1 MNPEMIFVF
10 ALIGVAAVL
19 MASNR
24 IRFDIV
30 ALLVVIALML
40 SGVLSVGEALA
51 GFGSSVVIIV
61 AGLLVI
67 GEMLARTGVARIVGD
82 WILKKGGSNE
92 TRLMVLIMLG
102 AGLLGSIM
110 SSTAVV
116 AIFIPIVLRIAEE
129 TKLNRSRLLM
139 PMSYAALISGMLT
152 LIATTPN
159 IVVHEELKNA
169 GFTGFSFFGF
179 TLVGMAILLVA
190 VAYMLLFGRRLLP
203 AEAGETAGSTTRRS
217 IFDIWDDFRTNEDY
231 QRLRIDERSPL
242 IDVTLAD
249 ADLESRYQL
258 RILGVARGGSGEV
271 HMAAVSPAIQLV
283 GGDML
288 AVVGRQ
294 EELERFCEEQTL
306 QPQPRSEQE
315 QKRWLWDIGGSV
327 ALIHPDSG
335 LIGKS
340 LRDAEFRSNYGID
353 VLGLRRAGKAV
364 AEYANTRLQASD
376 SLFLVG
382 PWSSIRQ
389 LQTLGHDF
397 IVLEMPAELADVV
410 PSYRLMPVAL
420 AILVGMVLLTVFD
433 LVPLVA
439 AVLLAVL
446 AAVFTRCLTMEDA
459 YRSIHWSS
467 LVLVAGMLPLADALD
482 VTGGTQLIVDTLL
495 YTAGDSGPY
504 VMLSII
510 FFLTAGLGL
519 VLSNTASAV
528 LVAPIAIYVAAAIN
542 VSPYPFAIAVLIAAS
557 SAYSTPVSTPVVTLV
572 VDPGRYRFIDFVKVG
587 VPLLLLS
594 YLVTLLLAPLIF
606 PFTPD

>member
-1 MNPEMIFVF
+1 MNTEMVFVF

-24 IRFDIV
+24 VRFDIV
-30 ALLVVIALML
+30 ALLVVLALML
-40 SGVLSVGEALA
+40 SGILSVGEALA
-51 GFGSSVVIIV
+51 GFGSSVVILV

-67 GEMLARTGVARIVGD
+67 GEMLARTGVARAVGD
-82 WILKKGGSNE
+82 WILQRGGTSE
-92 TRLMVLIMLG
+92 TRLLVLIMLG

-116 AIFIPIVLRIAEE
+116 AIFIPIVLRIAAE
-129 TKLNRSRLLM
+129 TKLSSSRLLM

-159 IVVHEELKNA
+159 IVVHEELKEA
-169 GFTGFSFFGF
+169 GFNGFGFFGF
-179 TLVGMAILLVA
+179 TVIGAAILVVA
-190 VAYMLLFGRRLLP
+190 VVYMLLIGRRLLT
-203 AEAGETAGSTTRRS
+203 AEAGDPESSIARRS
-217 IFDIWDDFRTNEDY
+217 IFEIWKEFRTDEDY
-231 QRLRIDERSPL
+231 QRLRIDRQSPL
-242 IDVTLAD
+242 AGVMLAE
-249 ADLESRYQL
+249 ADLEGRYEL
-258 RILGVARGGSGEV
+258 RVLGVVRDGSGDV
-271 HMAAVSPAIQLV
+271 QMTAVSQAIQLV
-283 GGDML
+283 EGDTL
-288 AVVGRQ
+288 AVVGRP
-294 EELERFCEEQTL
+294 EELERFCAEQVL
-306 QPQPRSEQE
+306 RPQERSEQE

-327 ALIHPDSG
+327 ALLHPDSG

-353 VLGLRRAGKAV
+353 VLGLRRAGEAV
-364 AEYANTRLQASD
+364 TDYADTTLQASD

-389 LQTLGHDF
+389 LQTLAHDF
-397 IVLEMPAELADVV
+397 VVLEVPAELENVV
-410 PSYRLMPVAL
+410 PSYRRMPVAL

-439 AVLLAVL
+439 AVILAVL

-495 YTAGDSGPY
+495 GAAGGAGPY

-510 FFLTAGLGL
+510 FFLTASLSL

-528 LVAPIAIYVAAAIN
+528 LVAPIAIYAAAALD
-542 VSPYPFAIAVLIAAS
+542 VSPYPFAVAVLIAAS
-557 SAYSTPVSTPVVTLV
+557 SAFSTPVSTPVVTLV

-587 VPLLLLS
+587 VPMLMLS
-594 YLVTLLLAPLIF
+594 YLVTLLVAPLVF
-606 PFTPD
+606 PFSAA